1 MKWERTRTMEDLL
14 QGLRAVAEPTRL
26 RILALCAHAE
36 LTVSDLTLILNQS
49 QPRVS
54 RHLKLMVEANV
65 LERFREGQWAFYRV
79 SQDGPA
85 SKLAHTLVDLVPEE
99 DEAPARDLERLED
112 IKRRRA
118 EAADEYFRKNAQQW
132 DELRRLYVDDAEIEA
147 ALRRLVPDD
156 EVGRLLD
163 IGTGTGRILEIF
175 ADHYERAVGVDRSR
189 EMLAVARAN
198 LDRAGVSD
206 WQVRQGDMY
215 ALPTP
220 AGSFDTVTVH
230 MVLHY
235 AEDPA
240 GAIREAA
247 RVLKPGGR
255 LIVVDFAP
263 HQSEVLREQHAHRRL
278 GFADDEVERWFR
290 AAGLVPGAT
299 TRLPGRPLTVCLW
312 AGRQPANDVANDSA
326 NLSERA
332 NARAGSA

>member
-1 MKWERTRTMEDLL
+1 MEELL

-36 LTVSDLTLILNQS
+36 LTVSDLTQILNQS

-54 RHLKLMVEANV
+54 RHLKLMVEAHL
-65 LERFREGQWAFYRV
+65 LERFREGQWAFYRIA
-79 SQDGPA
+79 QDGAPA
-85 SKLAHTLVDLVPEE
+85 KLAHTLVDLIPAD
-99 DEAPARDLERLED
+99 DEAHARDLERLD
-112 IKRRRA
+112 QIKEQRA
-118 EAADEYFRKNAQQW
+118 RAADEYFRKNAQQW

-175 ADHYERAVGVDRSR
+175 ADRYDRAVGVDRSR

-198 LDRAGVSD
+198 LDRAGVSH
-206 WQVRQGDMY
+206 WQVRLGDMY
-215 ALPTP
+215 ALP
-220 AGSFDTVTVH
+220 ASQRSFDTVTVH

-240 GAIREAA
+240 GAIAEAA

-278 GFADDEVERWFR
+278 GFSDEEVERWFR
-290 AAGLVPGAT
+290 AAGLVPGQT

-312 AGRQPANDVANDSA
+312 CGRRPANDVAND
-326 NLSERA
+326 RA
-332 NARAGSA
+332 ASQDRVNARAGSA